1 MSEEATYF
9 DPDSERDLTPA
20 EIGKLSPEQQTE
32 IAKHWFFQH
41 YEDPV
46 HNTPYESAE
55 GGYIYIWGGPHDAHD
70 VLHSEFSDII
80 PEDVVEAAADELEN
94 EHDVTEW
101 ASIPGPEDFDIPSE
115 YFVKFQGNIFTAERL
130 LVQPINK
137 PDEAAFFALLYANAI
152 TTLEAYLADAFIS
165 LVLKHPSLLRKFVES
180 DPIFKTQRI
189 SVAELFMHADSLP
202 KRVRDHLYVLPFH
215 RLEKVQKMYH
225 AVLGITFPPGLRDI
239 LEAVQVRHDII
250 HRNGV
255 TKEGEQITLARNDVE
270 SLLSRVQDLVGQVDN
285 KIRDVIEKLT
295 ADSK

>member
-1 MSEEATYF
+1 MSAESTYF
-9 DPDSERDLTPA
+9 DPESERDLTPA
-20 EIGKLSPEQQTE
+20 EIEKLPPEQQTQ
-32 IAKHWFFQH
+32 IAKHWFFQN

-70 VLHSEFSDII
+70 VLHSEFSDVI
-80 PEDVVEAAADELEN
+80 PEDVIEAAADELEG

-115 YFVKFQGNIFTAERL
+115 YFVKFQTNIFTAERL

-180 DPIFKTQRI
+180 DPIFKAQRI
-189 SVAELFMHADSLP
+189 SVADLFRHADSLP
-202 KRVRDHLYVLPFH
+202 RRVRDHLYVLPFH
-215 RLEKVQKMYH
+215 RLEKVQKMYD
-225 AVLGITFPPGLRDI
+225 AVLGITFPPGLGDI
-239 LEAVQVRHDII
+239 LKAVQVRHDII

-255 TKEGEQITLARNDVE
+255 TKGGEQITLARNDVK
-270 SLLSRVQDLVGQVDN
+270 SLLSRVQELIGQVDD

-295 ADSK
+295 AAEK

>member
-1 MSEEATYF
+1 VCDEATYF
-9 DPDSERDLTPA
+9 DPESEHDLTPA
-20 EIGKLSPEQQTE
+20 EIGKLPPERQTE

-80 PEDVVEAAADELEN
+80 PTDVVEATADQLEN
-94 EHDVTEW
+94 EHDVRDW

-115 YFVKFQGNIFTAERL
+115 YFMKFQANIFTAQRL

-189 SVAELFMHADSLP
+189 SVAELFRHADSLP

-215 RLEKVQKMYH
+215 RLEKVQKMYD
-225 AVLGITFPPGLRDI
+225 AVLGIAFPPGLRDI

-255 TKEGEQITLARNDVE
+255 TKDGKQIALARSDVE
-270 SLLSRVQDLVGQVDN
+270 RLLAEVEELVDKIDE
-285 KIRDVIEKLT
+285 KIREVIGQLT
-295 ADSK
+295 ADSD